1 MLRYTFLLAAVMIS
15 AISAFTAEE
24 KNSIIYE
31 KYLPD
36 GRIVRVMRH
45 TSFLRSDVAKEYQT
59 DRYSMTVTGGKA
71 ALWGRELIIRKA
83 DSQNP
88 GSVIRIH
95 DVQVKG
101 DLTAILFTRGE
112 IFAEVTGPGSDGT
125 GKTLFSRSLPGK
137 PPSSAPHIRQG
148 QMAWPEDALYI
159 VAATGD
165 DTVFWVLKN
174 AVAKTEIFSRIS
186 GPFSSSEIIKEPGRF
201 LVYPGTGN

>member
-1 MLRYTFLLAAVMIS
+1 MLRYTFLLAAVMIT
-15 AISAFTAEE
+15 AISACAAED
-24 KNSIIYE
+24 KGSIVYE

-36 GRIVRVMRH
+36 GRIARVMKH
-45 TSFLRSDVAKEYQT
+45 TSFPESDVAKEYQT

-71 ALWGRELIIRKA
+71 AVWGKELIIRKA

-101 DLTAILFTRGE
+101 SQTAILFTRGE

-125 GKTLFSRSLPGK
+125 GKTLFSKSLPGK
-137 PPSSAPHIRQG
+137 SPSSASHIKQG
-148 QMAWPEDALYI
+148 QMAWLEDALYI
-159 VAATGD
+159 VAVTGD

-174 AVAKTEIFSRIS
+174 AMVKTEIFSRIS
-186 GPFSSSEIIKEPGRF
+186 GPFSSSEIIKEPERF
-201 LVYPGTGN
+201 LIYPGTGN